1 MVSEP
6 QAHANPTS
14 SMASSTSSGSS
25 SSSSSSSS
33 TTTTITAPFIPNF
46 TQFISLKLDSSN
58 YLMWQSQVLPVLR
71 SNDLLGIVDGTE
83 PSPPRFL
90 TNEQGESIVN
100 PEYTL
105 WNKKDQ
111 FILSWINATLSE
123 AVLATVYGLNTSRQV
138 WSALASR
145 FASQSRSRISHIK
158 RQLQNLKQGSMTCS
172 DFLRAAKVWAD
183 QLAAVGRPIDDEDL
197 ISYIISGLNPTF
209 NSFITSYIFITRDN
223 PLTFEEFRDE
233 LLNHEMLL
241 NQQNAAAPDPAT
253 FALFTQR
260 TGTKPHQLNLK
271 GKMSQ
276 HFNPRMP
283 QQFNSRFPSRGQNP
297 RFPAN
302 NFSGTQHSATNF
314 TGNGPSGYRQRTDN
328 PNFHIGESST
338 QGATSNFNNP
348 AESNFNK
355 PPRPPCQICGKTS
368 HQALDCFHR
377 MDFT

>member
-1 MVSEP
+1 
-6 QAHANPTS
+6 
-14 SMASSTSSGSS
+14 
-25 SSSSSSSS
+25 
-33 TTTTITAPFIPNF
+33 
-46 TQFISLKLDSSN
+46 
-58 YLMWQSQVLPVLR
+58 
-71 SNDLLGIVDGTE
+71 
-83 PSPPRFL
+83 
-90 TNEQGESIVN
+90 
-100 PEYTL
+100 
-105 WNKKDQ
+105 
-111 FILSWINATLSE
+111 
-123 AVLATVYGLNTSRQV
+123 
-138 WSALASR
+138 
-145 FASQSRSRISHIK
+145 
-158 RQLQNLKQGSMTCS
+158 MTCS

-183 QLAAVGRPIDDEDL
+183 QLASVGRPIDDEDL
-197 ISYIISGLNPTF
+197 ISYIISGLNATF

-302 NFSGTQHSATNF
+302 NLSGTQYSATNF

-338 QGATSNFNNP
+338 QGATSNFNNL

-355 PPRPPCQICGKTS
+355 PQQTSSTSMPNLWQNQSSSIRLLSPDGLHLPRKTS
-368 HQALDCFHR
+368 PFAAGCNGCTNQCH
-377 MDFT
+377 